1 MITKRAI
8 MPGVIFALVIFLSG
22 ILNAQG
28 NKGTLE
34 IYGKISYQSS
44 QNIYVTFLKT
54 DGISAGD
61 TLFVKRDRKLIAAVI
76 VNYLSATS
84 CAGKSISNMKLNNGD
99 VLVAFIP
106 EEKEN
111 EKQQPETRPFETDTL
126 AVSEKV
132 NTMETMKAPEVNKG
146 DARKYV
152 PEKNYSGRFSI
163 QSISSM
169 ANSGAP
175 GEAQRWRYSLLFN
188 KNEFLDSKIS
198 FSSYMTFSYAANQWE
213 KVRENINN
221 SLKIYNFTLSYKP
234 DENTTFWLGRHLN
247 SRVGNIGATDGI
259 QVERKLGNYYAGL
272 LVGSRPNYSDYSY
285 NVKLFEYGGYL
296 GRSDRINDRYMENVV
311 GAFQQTNN
319 MKTDR
324 RFLYFQHS
332 NNLIPRINIFL
343 SSEIDLYKRVN
354 YKGSSTFRLTSLY
367 TSIRFAPGRFFS
379 VTASYDARRN
389 VVYYETYK
397 FLIDTLFQNELRQG
411 FRISTNFRPA
421 DRLFVGLNAGYR
433 HRNGDIKPSR
443 NYGGYISY
451 SNLPFLNITPSLN
464 FTHMTSSYV
473 EGTDFGGRIS
483 RYFSNDINLAVG
495 YRRLSYSFT
504 SVSDKI
510 TQNILSADLSV
521 LVFRN
526 LSLSVNYEGVF
537 EKSNSFNRF
546 FIDLTTRF

>member
-1 MITKRAI
+1 MMNKKNIV
-8 MPGVIFALVIFLSG
+8 PGIICAFVLIFTGMLFPQAEE
-22 ILNAQG
+22 N
-28 NKGTLE
+28 TTE
-34 IYGKISYQSS
+34 IYGKVSYRSS

-54 DGISAGD
+54 EGINAGD
-61 TLFVKRDRKLIAAVI
+61 TLFVKKNNRVIAAV
-76 VNYLSATS
+76 VVKYLSATS
-84 CAGKSISNMKLNNGD
+84 CAGRSIGRVELKIGD
-99 VLVAFIP
+99 VVTAIITDK
-106 EEKEN
+106 KEVTDR
-111 EKQQPETRPFETDTL
+111 KPETRPLETDTL
-126 AVSEKV
+126 AVSEEE
-132 NTMETMKAPEVNKG
+132 NSMETMKAPEINKSAG
-146 DARKYV
+146 RKYV

-169 ANSGAP
+169 ANSGTP
-175 GEAQRWRYSLLFN
+175 GDGQRWRYSLLFN
-188 KNEFLDSKIS
+188 KNEFLDSKLS

-213 KVRENINN
+213 KVQANINN
-221 SLKIYNFTLSYKP
+221 SLKIYNFTLAYKP

-247 SRVGNIGATDGI
+247 SRVGNIGATDGL

-272 LVGSRPNYSDYSY
+272 IVGSRPNYSDYSY
-285 NVKLFEYGGYL
+285 NIKLFEYGGYL
-296 GRSDRINDRYMENVV
+296 GRSDRINGRYMENVI

-324 RFLYFQHS
+324 RFFYFQHS
-332 NNLIPRINIFL
+332 DNLIPMTSIFF

-354 YKGSSTFRLTSLY
+354 NKGSGAFRLTSLY

-464 FTHMTSSYV
+464 FTHMTSSYA

-483 RYFSNDINLAVG
+483 RYFSNDINLALG

-504 SVSDKI
+504 SVSNKI
-510 TQNILSADLSV
+510 TQNILSADMSV
-521 LVFRN
+521 LIFRN

-537 EKSNSFNRF
+537 ENSNSFSRF